1 MPLTIERDVMP
12 MWAPMSYEQ
21 ACYTCKAI
29 DKVIKPPR
37 GEKLAEWNLYWL
49 FDYSAMRL
57 IDGTVEGITAAL
69 NAMNPQAQGGLAVDL
84 EENIYGIKDL
94 AETLGPVEFINTF
107 MRRPYKTTSLYTLC
121 GEGVFTQARSN
132 AEHLARN
139 MVGKVES
146 AGAQAREVL
155 GNVIAFPRRK

>member
-1 MPLTIERDVMP
+1 MTIERDVMP

-57 IDGTVEGITAAL
+57 IDGTVEGIMSARSASS
-69 NAMNPQAQGGLAVDL
+69 NVDL
-84 EENIYGIKDL
+84 
-94 AETLGPVEFINTF
+94 PVPDAPE
-107 MRRPYKTTSLYTLC
+107 MRVAPRESSTS
-121 GEGVFTQARSN
+121 
-132 AEHLARN
+132 
-139 MVGKVES
+139 
-146 AGAQAREVL
+146 
-155 GNVIAFPRRK
+155 